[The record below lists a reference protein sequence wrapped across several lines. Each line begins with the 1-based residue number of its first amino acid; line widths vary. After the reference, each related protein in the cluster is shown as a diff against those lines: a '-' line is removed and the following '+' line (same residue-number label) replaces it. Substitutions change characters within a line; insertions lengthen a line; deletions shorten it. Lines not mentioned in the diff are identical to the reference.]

1 MRKEVERLEKFQLW
15 LNNAARDLKEKE
27 DNELDGIPNEQLD
40 RFEHNL
46 LRINVLLVFIIVCK
60 LKTLKLFIVWI

>member
-40 RFEHNL
+40 RFEHN
-46 LRINVLLVFIIVCK
+46 I
-60 LKTLKLFIVWI
+60 LKYKRFFGIYI